1 MSEALANMA
10 KRVPNTDVVIEVR
23 DSRLPFASDEAGLD
37 KLTAR
42 CRRRLVL
49 LHKADLIPSSRTLTQ
64 VGCFPV
70 DSYHF

>member
-42 CRRRLVL
+42 LSSGFVPFLRWALAVGL
-49 LHKADLIPSSRTLTQ
+49 LTFL
-64 VGCFPV
+64 C
-70 DSYHF
+70 